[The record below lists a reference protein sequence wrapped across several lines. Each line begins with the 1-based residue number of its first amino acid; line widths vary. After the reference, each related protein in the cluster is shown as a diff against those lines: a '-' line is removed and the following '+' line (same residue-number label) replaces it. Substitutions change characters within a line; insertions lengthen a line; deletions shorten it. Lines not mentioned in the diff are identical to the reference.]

1 MPAKASSTDGAELP
15 NIAPETYVDRLP
27 FNVPMTIFWVPG
39 VWTLTEAKKRAAV
52 MLEACA
58 VGVCMGN
65 GADELKALADYVT
78 DDINA
83 CGLSNAFKKFGI
95 I

>member
-1 MPAKASSTDGAELP
+1 MTLAGVTKGDGIRKAVEMLGGDMK
-15 NIAPETYVDRLP
+15 NTYGFGDSM
-27 FNVPMTIFWVPG
+27 ND
-39 VWTLTEAKKRAAV
+39 AS